1 MLRPIKSKE
10 EHSIYLSRAYELMQL
25 DLSPNSKES
34 DELEVIS
41 ILIEAYEK
49 ENFPIESPNPIEAIL
64 FRIEQ
69 LGMSSSE
76 LNKILGS
83 RSRTSE
89 ILNGKR
95 KLSIGM
101 IRKLHEKLGI
111 PAQILIK
118 DYELTAH
125 YS

>member
-25 DLSPNSKES
+25 DLSPNSIES

-83 RSRTSE
+83 KSRTSE